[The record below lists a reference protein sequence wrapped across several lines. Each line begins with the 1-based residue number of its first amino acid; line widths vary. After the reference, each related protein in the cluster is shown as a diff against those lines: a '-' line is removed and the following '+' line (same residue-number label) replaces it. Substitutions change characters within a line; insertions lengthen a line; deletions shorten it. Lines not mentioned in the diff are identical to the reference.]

1 MELPAVTLR
10 RLWPEPADGIDAAG
24 AISGLK
30 LGDLAPPARP
40 YLVLNMV
47 ASADGKA
54 TIEGRTGSLGNEAD
68 RVVFHHLRTQVD
80 AVLVGA
86 GTVRVERYGRMIKD
100 PALREKRV
108 REGLEPEP
116 LALVVSARLDLSTDI
131 PLLADPGSR
140 VVILTSSDAELPGC
154 DARVEYMRPPPEAL
168 APETDPGGAPRF
180 RVGPLLERLRAERGV
195 RSVLCEGGPTL
206 NSMLLDE
213 GVVDELFLCLAP
225 LLAGGTGV
233 PTIVE
238 GQALPRPAVMEIVW
252 VHESESHLLLRYR
265 LNSSS

>member
-1 MELPAVTLR
+1 VELPAVTLR
-10 RLWPEPADGIDAAG
+10 RLWPEPAGGVDAAG
-24 AISGLK
+24 AISGLG
-30 LGDLAPPARP
+30 LGDLAPPGRP

-47 ASADGKA
+47 ATADGKA
-54 TIEGRTGSLGNEAD
+54 TIEGRTGALGNEAD
-68 RVVFHHLRTQVD
+68 RVVFHHLRSQVD

-86 GTVRVERYGRMIKD
+86 GTVRVERYGRIVKH

-108 REGLEPEP
+108 REGLDPDP

-131 PLLADPGSR
+131 PLLADPESR

-154 DARVEYMRPPPEAL
+154 RAQVEYLRPPAEAL

-180 RVGPLLERLRAERGV
+180 RVGPLLERLREERGV

-206 NSMLLDE
+206 NSMLLEE

-225 LLAGGTGV
+225 LLAGGTGA

-238 GQALPRPAVMEIVW
+238 GLPLQQPAAMEIGW
-252 VHESESHLLLRYR
+252 AYESESHLLLRYR
-265 LNSSS
+265 LKPAG